1 MIKGSNISDRLVHF
15 SVRIIRLVHS
25 LRSDPVNKHISNQL
39 LRSGTSPGANYE
51 EARGA
56 ESTVDFIHT
65 LKVVLKELRES
76 IYWLKVIEQAK
87 IIPSKRLIDILREA
101 EELSNIIGQSIITAQ
116 KNQKL
121 KVVPDRL

>member
-1 MIKGSNISDRLVHF
+1 MIKGSTISDRLVQF

-51 EARGA
+51 EARGT
-56 ESTVDFIHT
+56 ESTVDFIHM

-101 EELSNIIGQSIITAQ
+101 EEFL
-116 KNQKL
+116 
-121 KVVPDRL
+121 

>member
-1 MIKGSNISDRLVHF
+1 M
-15 SVRIIRLVHS
+15 RIIRLTHS
-25 LRSDPVNKHISNQL
+25 LLNGTVNKHISNQL

-56 ESTVDFIHT
+56 ESILDFIHK

-87 IIPSKRLIDILREA
+87 MIPSKRLNDILREV
-101 EELSNIIGQSIITAQ
+101 EELSNIIGQSIITTR

-121 KVVPDRL
+121 KPVPDRPKNNLTF

>member
-1 MIKGSNISDRLVHF
+1 MSKGVDIADRLVRF
-15 SVRIIRLVHS
+15 SVRIIRLAHS
-25 LRSDPVNKHISNQL
+25 LHNSTVNKHISNQL

-56 ESTVDFIHT
+56 ESTGDFIHK

-87 IIPSKRLIDILREA
+87 IIPSDKLRDILQEA
-101 EELSNIIGQSIITAQ
+101 EELSNIIGRSIITAQ
-116 KNQKL
+116 KNQRL
-121 KVVPDRL
+121 K

>member
-15 SVRIIRLVHS
+15 SVRIIRLVRS

-56 ESTVDFIHT
+56 ESTVDFIHK

-76 IYWLKVIEQAK
+76 IYWSKVIEQAK

-121 KVVPDRL
+121 KLVPDRV

>member
-1 MIKGSNISDRLVHF
+1 MMKGSDISDRLVQF

-25 LRSDPVNKHISNQL
+25 LRNNTVNKHISNQL

-56 ESTVDFIHT
+56 ESASDFIHK

-76 IYWLKVIEQAK
+76 IYWLKVIDRAK
-87 IIPSKRLIDILREA
+87 IISSKRLKDILQEA
-101 EELSNIIGQSIITAQ
+101 EELSNITGQSIITAQ
-116 KNQKL
+116 KNRKL
-121 KVVPDRL
+121 K